1 MGDKMG
7 KRKKIILIAGAV
19 VMTVILVR
27 AARFFI
33 SKPRSAAD
41 AVPVKTV
48 KPVYKNLEELLEITG
63 DVRGL
68 SEAKVYSKVPGKLQ
82 EKKKDVGDIVSKNDT
97 VALVDR
103 DEPAFEY
110 KPSEVNSPIN
120 GVITQ
125 YFLDIGE
132 AVTPQSPV
140 FEVASIDNVKITAN
154 VTEKEIPKIK
164 KGLSSRFTVDSYPD
178 KIFYGE
184 VSKISQA
191 VNLQTRTSQIEI
203 AVSNE
208 GGLLKPGMFAK
219 IEIILSVH
227 KDVLAIPVDAVG
239 ETDSEKYVYVI
250 EGAVARKKIIKTGI
264 SQSNFIKVLT
274 GISESDN
281 VVSVGWQNL
290 MDGMKVEVVE

>member
-1 MGDKMG
+1 MS
-7 KRKKIILIAGAV
+7 KRKKIILIAG
-19 VMTVILVR
+19 TVILVIIL
-27 AARFFI
+27 ASVLKIFMT
-33 SKPRSAAD
+33 KPKSAANI
-41 AVPVKTV
+41 VPVKIV
-48 KPVYKNLEELLEITG
+48 KPVYKNLEALLELTG

-68 SEAKVYSKVPGKLQ
+68 SEAKVYSKVTGKLQ
-82 EKKKDVGDIVSKNDT
+82 NKKKDVGDPVSKNDV
-97 VALVDR
+97 VAFVDR

-110 KPSEVNSPIN
+110 KPSEINSPIS

-132 AVTPQSPV
+132 AVTPQNPV
-140 FEVASIDNVKITAN
+140 FEVASIDKIKITTN
-154 VTEKEIPKIK
+154 ITEEDIPKIR
-164 KGLSSRFTVDSYPD
+164 KGLPARFTVDAYPE
-178 KIFYGE
+178 KIFYGN

-227 KDVLAIPVDAVG
+227 KEVLSIPVDAIG
-239 ETDSEKYVYVI
+239 ETDSEKYVYAI
-250 EGAVARKKIIKTGI
+250 EGSSARKKIIKTGI
-264 SQSNFIKVLT
+264 SQNNFVEVLT

-281 VVSVGWQNL
+281 VAAVGWQNL
-290 MDGMKVEVVE
+290 AEGMNVEVVQ

>member
-1 MGDKMG
+1 MG
-7 KRKKIILIAGAV
+7 KRKKIILIVSAV
-19 VMTVILVR
+19 LLVAILAR

-33 SKPRSAAD
+33 RKPKETENII
-41 AVPVKTV
+41 PVKTV
-48 KPVYKNLEELLEITG
+48 KPVYKNLEELLELTG

-82 EKKKDVGDIVSKNDT
+82 EKKKDVGDLVSKNDV

-110 KPSEVNSPIN
+110 KPSEVNSPIS

-140 FEVASIDNVKITAN
+140 FEVASIDSVKVTAN
-154 VTEKEIPKIK
+154 VTEPDIPKIK
-164 KGLSSRFTVDSYPD
+164 KGLPVRFTVDAYPE

-219 IEIILSVH
+219 IELILSVH
-227 KDVLAIPVDAVG
+227 KNVLSIPTDAIG
-239 ETDSEKYVYVI
+239 ETNSQKYVYI
-250 EGAVARKKIIKTGI
+250 IKDAVAYKKVIKTGI
-264 SQSNFIKVLT
+264 SQNNFTEILEGVLA
-274 GISESDN
+274 SDDI
-281 VVSVGWQNL
+281 VLVGWQNL
-290 MDGMKVEVVE
+290 KDGIKVEVVNDSY

>member
-1 MGDKMG
+1 MG
-7 KRKKIILIAGAV
+7 KRKKIILIVGAV
-19 VMTVILVR
+19 VAALILVR

-33 SKPRSAAD
+33 SKPKSAAI

-48 KPVYKNLEELLEITG
+48 KPVYKNLEELLELTG

-82 EKKKDVGDIVSKNDT
+82 EKKKDVGDMVSKNDV

-110 KPSEVNSPIN
+110 KPSEVNSPIS

-132 AVTPQSPV
+132 AVTPQNPV
-140 FEVASIDNVKITAN
+140 FEVASIDKIKITTN
-154 VTEKEIPKIK
+154 ITEEDIPKIK
-164 KGLSSRFTVDSYPD
+164 KGLSARFTVDAYPE

-227 KDVLAIPVDAVG
+227 KNVLSIPTDAIG
-239 ETDSEKYVYVI
+239 EMDSQKYVYVI
-250 EGAVARKKIIKTGI
+250 KDSVALKKIIKTGI
-264 SQSNFIKVLT
+264 SQNNFVEALT

-281 VVSVGWQNL
+281 IVSVGWQNL

>member
-1 MGDKMG
+1 MG
-7 KRKKIILIAGAV
+7 KRKKIILIVVAV
-19 VMTVILVR
+19 IIAIILTR
-27 AARFFI
+27 AAKFFMA
-33 SKPRSAAD
+33 KPKSAANV
-41 AVPVKTV
+41 VPVKTV
-48 KPVYKNLEELLEITG
+48 KPVYKNLEELLELTG

-68 SEAKVYSKVPGKLQ
+68 SEAKVYSKVPGKLDA
-82 EKKKDVGDIVSKNDT
+82 KKKDVGDPVSKNDV

-103 DEPAFEY
+103 DETAFKY
-110 KPSEVNSPIN
+110 KPSVVNSPIS

-132 AVTPQSPV
+132 TVTPQNPV
-140 FEVASIDNVKITAN
+140 FEVASIDKIKITTN
-154 VTEKEIPKIK
+154 ITEEDIPKIK
-164 KGLSSRFTVDSYPD
+164 KGLPVRFTVDSYPE
-178 KIFYGE
+178 KIFYGA

-219 IEIILSVH
+219 IKLILSVH
-227 KDVLAIPVDAVG
+227 KDVLSIPIDAIG

-264 SQSNFIKVLT
+264 SQNDFVEVLT
-274 GISESDN
+274 GISDSDN
-281 VVSVGWQNL
+281 IVSVGW
-290 MDGMKVEVVE
+290 

>member
-1 MGDKMG
+1 MG
-7 KRKKIILIAGAV
+7 KRKKIILIVG
-19 VMTVILVR
+19 TVLLVAILAR
-27 AARFFI
+27 AARFFVG
-33 SKPRSAAD
+33 KPEKTENII
-41 AVPVKTV
+41 PVKIV
-48 KPVYKNLEELLEITG
+48 KPIYKNLEELLELTG

-68 SEAKVYSKVPGKLQ
+68 SEAKVYSKVSGKLQ
-82 EKKKDVGDIVSKNDT
+82 EKKKDVGDIVPKNDA

-110 KPSEVNSPIN
+110 KPSEVNSPIS

-140 FEVASIDNVKITAN
+140 FEVASIDKVKITVN
-154 VTEKEIPKIK
+154 VTENEIPKIK
-164 KGLSSRFTVDSYPD
+164 KGLSSRFTVDAYPE

-184 VSKISQA
+184 VSKISQS

-208 GGLLKPGMFAK
+208 DGLLKPGMFAK
-219 IEIILSVH
+219 IKLILSVH
-227 KDVLAIPVDAVG
+227 KDVLSIPVDAIG

-250 EGAVARKKIIKTGI
+250 EGVVARKKIIKPGI
-264 SQSNFIKVLT
+264 SQNNFVEVLT
-274 GISESDN
+274 GISESDSI
-281 VVSVGWQNL
+281 VSVGWQNL
-290 MDGMKVEVVE
+290 SDGIKAEVVQ

>member
-1 MGDKMG
+1 MG
-7 KRKKIILIAGAV
+7 KRKKIILLVGAV
-19 VMTVILVR
+19 FLIIILIR
-27 AARFFI
+27 ASRFFI
-33 SKPRSAAD
+33 AKPERIAN
-41 AVPVKTV
+41 AVPVKTI
-48 KPVYKNLEELLEITG
+48 KPVYKNLEKLLELTG
-63 DVRGL
+63 DIRGL

-82 EKKKDVGDIVSKNDT
+82 EKKKDVGDIVSKNDA

-110 KPSEVNSPIN
+110 KPSEVNSPIS

-132 AVTPQSPV
+132 AVTSQNPV
-140 FEVASIDNVKITAN
+140 FEVASIDRIKITTN
-154 VTEKEIPKIK
+154 ITEEDIPKIK

-178 KIFYGE
+178 KTFYGE

-219 IEIILSVH
+219 IKIILSVH
-227 KDVLAIPVDAVG
+227 KNVLSIPTDAIG
-239 ETDSEKYVYVI
+239 EMDSEKYVYVI
-250 EGAVARKKIIKTGI
+250 KEAVAHKKIIKTGI
-264 SQSNFIKVLT
+264 SQNDFVEVLT
-274 GISESDN
+274 GISESDSI
-281 VVSVGWQNL
+281 VSVGWQNL
-290 MDGMKVEVVE
+290 AEGINVEVVQ